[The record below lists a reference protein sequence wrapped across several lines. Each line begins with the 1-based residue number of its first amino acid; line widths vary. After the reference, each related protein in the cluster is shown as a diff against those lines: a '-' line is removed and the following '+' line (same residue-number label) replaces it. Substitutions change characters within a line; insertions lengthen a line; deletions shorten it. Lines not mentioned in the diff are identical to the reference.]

1 MLPIGKTI
9 AAESKTGREIAVF
22 TKYFEKLSY
31 HQLAETIAPL
41 EVAGLEVPLRKGS
54 HNIEPQELAEK
65 LPAFVAALAKKDL
78 ATVRKW
84 LA

>member
-1 MLPIGKTI
+1 MLAIGKTI

-41 EVAGLEVPLRKGS
+41 EVAGLEAPLRKGG
-54 HNIEPQELAEK
+54 HIEPQELAEK

-78 ATVRKW
+78 STVRKW